1 MPANSFYKINSELVE
16 HERLNGEVI
25 VISFS
30 SGKYFS
36 LSGSAADI
44 WTLLVE
50 GISLADLITALKV
63 TWKIEI
69 EVKVILEFLAE
80 CVLEGIVDQTEL
92 GSSTISELPE
102 DHDRSNWNTPKL
114 MIFGNLQDLIMVDP
128 VHDASLIDWP
138 VHKDFEFDN

>member
-25 VISFS
+25 IISFS

-44 WTLLVE
+44 WTLSVE
-50 GISLADLITALKV
+50 GISFPALITTLSAR
-63 TWKIEI
+63 WQIDI
-69 EVKVILEFLAE
+69 EVKEIMEFLAE
-80 CVLEGIVDQTEL
+80 CVHEGIVDLTKV
-92 GSSTISELPE
+92 GTSTISELPE
-102 DHDRSNWNTPKL
+102 DLDRSNWNTPKL